1 MQYIG
6 TGDYILRLDKE
17 SDKLIDVL
25 MDGIPVDLSNYTVTE
40 GSTIITFSENYLRTL
55 LEGEHIIKVNFTDG
69 YAETTLTIL
78 SSDLPSNKE
87 SAISENN
94 KEAAAK
100 TGDEMSSVLLGV
112 LFTSVVTAVIVSV
125 KKKISN

>member
-17 SDKLIDVL
+17 PGKFMDVL
-25 MDGIPVDLSNYTVTE
+25 MDGIYINPSNYTVKE
-40 GSTIITFSENYLRTL
+40 GSTIITFYENYLRTL
-55 LEGEHIIKVNFTDG
+55 QEGEHIIKVDFTDG
-69 YAETTLTIL
+69 YADTMLTIL

-94 KEAAAK
+94 NEAAAK
-100 TGDEMSSVLLGV
+100 TGDVIPSILLGV
-112 LFTSVVTAVIVSV
+112 LFASAATAVIVCV
-125 KKKISN
+125 KKRISN